1 MFADPAISVAI
12 SKAAFSFALMAA
24 IAMAC
29 AVFIRA
35 LVAMLGVANA
45 RLAAQSRPR
54 PAARPV
60 APAPAAEAQEIE
72 PGVVAAISA
81 AVAACVGAHRVVYIG
96 ETQPGAWSAETRLRH
111 HASHNPHYDR

>member
-1 MFADPAISVAI
+1 MFADPAISAAF
-12 SKAAFSFALMAA
+12 SKAAFAFALMAA

-35 LVAMLGVANA
+35 LVAMLGLANA
-45 RLAAQSRPR
+45 RLAPAPAR
-54 PAARPV
+54 PAARAV
-60 APAPAAEAQEIE
+60 ATAPAAAPAGIE

-81 AVAACVGAHRVVYIG
+81 AVAASLGAHRVVYIG